1 MSVGIAFKG
10 PEGIVLAADSRVTIT
25 AQRPGPGNTTLL
37 LPATYDTATKLLR
50 VAGQDYVAAVTYGLG
65 ALGGAEPRTAHSF
78 LPEFEEELTNS
89 KAGRLG
95 VEAFAHRIGE
105 FYGRQYATL
114 MPAGST
120 MDMIFLV
127 GGFDERAAY
136 GRVFEVKVPGHP
148 DPVEQN
154 PGQQFGPTIGGQTDI
169 IVRMLRGFD
178 QRTVPL
184 AKDHLKLTAPKAD
197 SLESHLK
204 DNLGLPVPFQFL
216 PLQDCVDL
224 AIFLIRATITMQR
237 WMVDIRGVG
246 GAIDVATITRTAG
259 FRAVQQKEIVGEAT

>member
-1 MSVGIAFKG
+1 
-10 PEGIVLAADSRVTIT
+10 VLAADSRVTIT
-25 AQRPGPGNTTLL
+25 AQRPGPANTTLL
-37 LPATYDTATKLLR
+37 LPATYDTATKLLK
-50 VAGQDYVAAVTYGLG
+50 VTGQNYVAAVTYGLG

-78 LPEFEEELTNS
+78 LPELEEELADS
-89 KAGRLG
+89 KVGRLG
-95 VEAFAHRIGE
+95 VEDFAKRLGE
-105 FYGRQYATL
+105 FYGRQYTAL
-114 MPAGST
+114 MPVGSA

-127 GGFDERAAY
+127 GGFDAKAAY
-136 GRVFEVKVPGHP
+136 GRVFEVKIPSNP

-184 AKDHLKLTAPKAD
+184 AKDHLQLTDPKA
-197 SLESHLK
+197 SALESYLK
-204 DNLGLPVPFQFL
+204 DKLGLPVPFQFL

-246 GAIDVATITRTAG
+246 GAIDVATIVRTTG
-259 FRAVQQKEIVGEAT
+259 FHPVQQKEIVGEAR